1 MCVIILVI
9 IAASYNTSSVC
20 VCVCNLWLD
29 GKIHYVIARRGDTQ
43 MTSKVEM
50 TKKFARPCVCRRLR
64 RHFRNESER

>member
-9 IAASYNTSSVC
+9 IAASYNTSS